1 MNTSAFARSSHPS
14 AAVGYIG
21 GTVTVLIWAG
31 WVLATRHSA
40 ATPLGTIDIGLI
52 RYGVPVLAL
61 SPVWWRVGL
70 LPKGVPL
77 HLLALMV
84 AGSGALFFQL
94 TTFAIHATPAASAG
108 ILLGGSMP
116 LAAAVIGVTVFR
128 ERLDMSRWIGLA
140 AILAGAGILLAGSLS
155 NRGIPW
161 TSFLL
166 LPLSALL
173 WASYT
178 HAFKR
183 SGLTAVEAGALI
195 ALWSFLIHIGLAL
208 VYGTAL
214 GLASAGEIALQVMS
228 QGILSGLMAVLA
240 YGIAVR
246 ALGGTQ
252 AAAFTAITP
261 VLVTLGG
268 GLLLGETVGLVE
280 ISAAALTGIGVALS
294 TGLFSKRR

>member
-14 AAVGYIG
+14 AAAGYIG
-21 GTVTVLIWAG
+21 STVTVLIWAG

-183 SGLTAVEAGALI
+183 SGLTAVEAGAMI

-208 VYGTAL
+208 IYGTAL
-214 GLASAGEIALQVMS
+214 GLAPAGEIALQVMS

-268 GLLLGETVGLVE
+268 GLLLGETVGMVE

>member
-140 AILAGAGILLAGSLS
+140 AILAGAAILLAGSLS
-155 NRGIPW
+155 NTGIPW

-183 SGLTAVEAGALI
+183 SGLTAVEAGAVI

>member
-14 AAVGYIG
+14 AAAGYIG

-183 SGLTAVEAGALI
+183 SGLTAVEAGAVI

>member
-183 SGLTAVEAGALI
+183 SGLTAVEAGAVI

>member
-14 AAVGYIG
+14 AAAGYIG

-183 SGLTAVEAGALI
+183 SGLTAVEAGAVI

-208 VYGTAL
+208 IYGIAL

-228 QGILSGLMAVLA
+228 QGVLSGLMAVLA

>member
-14 AAVGYIG
+14 AAAGYIG

-70 LPKGVPL
+70 LPEGVPL

-84 AGSGALFFQL
+84 AGSGALFFQF
-94 TTFAIHATPAASAG
+94 TTFAIHATPAAPAG

-183 SGLTAVEAGALI
+183 SGITAVEAGAVI